1 MEKKRLSKCCGAEVE
16 IAGDVTKFFLCL
28 DCGMACDLKL
38 IKNKVKEKRIK
49 FNHCSQCNPLGQVDY
64 CICPER
70 QEDGSWKSPKP
81 SKDKVVRHG
90 NTTHYKSQS
99 CYVCEGRKPKYIEQ
113 VTHKPKDKPV
123 KVGWEESIKYILY
136 QVIPDPQMLYWA
148 LNWIKK
154 DTKKL
159 LSKQGE
165 RIMNKTKYLLETFV
179 WDMGLSISENRR
191 RLNKFV
197 MERETNIDKLVKSIK
212 K

>member
-1 MEKKRLSKCCGAEVE
+1 M
-16 IAGDVTKFFLCL
+16 
-28 DCGMACDLKL
+28 
-38 IKNKVKEKRIK
+38 KNKVKEKCICICHNYGDR
-49 FNHCSQCNPLGQVDY
+49 SDTY
-64 CICPER
+64 CIHCK
-70 QEDGSWKSPKP
+70 SKKWIKNFKSPNP
-81 SKDKVVRHG
+81 SKDKVIRHG

-113 VTHKPKDKPV
+113 VTHKPKNKPV
-123 KVGWEESIKYILY
+123 KVEWEEEITILGLMRLNNEKYRLY
-136 QVIPDPQMLYWA
+136 NVKELI
-148 LNWIKK
+148 NFVRS
-154 DTKKL
+154 L

-212 K
+212 KYEM

>member
-1 MEKKRLSKCCGAEVE
+1 MNNYNK
-16 IAGDVTKFFLCL
+16 TKSFYE
-28 DCGMACDLKL
+28 
-38 IKNKVKEKRIK
+38 NKVKEKDDAQTWQRHIRHCIK
-49 FNHCSQCNPLGQVDY
+49 CDFCLGHNDHCFAGFV
-64 CICPER
+64 
-70 QEDGSWKSPKP
+70 KSPKP
-81 SKDKVVRHG
+81 SKDKPTNKTKLVESSNKLV
-90 NTTHYKSQS
+90 
-99 CYVCEGRKPKYIEQ
+99 
-113 VTHKPKDKPV
+113 DKPV
-123 KVGWEESIKYILY
+123 KVGWEESIKDILY

-154 DTKKL
+154 DIKKL